1 MCRAAAGCTKLRDAA
16 IDPHRQSGRGA
27 ARARSA
33 GAPPLDGML
42 GEATASRVAQ
52 PVARK
57 SAMTSAAIAA
67 QRLGGGRTAAAALAG
82 GRRRAEPGVV
92 SRLRSRFPKVRPLKL
107 LTTSIFSVAL
117 VGIVANAM
125 VFQRGRHPAPL
136 FGVGQSGDGQG
147 EAPPRAA
154 SAAPAPAPAER
165 TGSVPPPP
173 VAPVAEP
180 TAPVAAPAARPAPV
194 HRAAR
199 PHQEDRAATLP
210 GTKQPTPTAEAR
222 HPRPGHAIK
231 PGAPDAKLA
240 AHGDA
245 KPRTAAA
252 SAPADRH
259 GASEA
264 AAILAHP
271 APTHPAAA
279 HPAAAHAVAADAA
292 TADGAAKH
300 HPRPHAAKP
309 EAAKTQTAPQKAAAT
324 E

>member
-33 GAPPLDGML
+33 GAPPLDGLL
-42 GEATASRVAQ
+42 GEGTASRVAQ

-92 SRLRSRFPKVRPLKL
+92 SRLRSRFPRIRPLKL
-107 LTTSIFSVAL
+107 LTTAVFSVAL

-136 FGVGQSGDGQG
+136 FGQSAEGQG
-147 EAPPRAA
+147 EAVNHAA
-154 SAAPAPAPAER
+154 ATAAAPAPAPVER
-165 TGSVPPPP
+165 TGSVPSASP
-173 VAPVAEP
+173 APAAAP
-180 TAPVAAPAARPAPV
+180 APVAAPAARPTPI
-194 HRAAR
+194 HRAATR
-199 PHQEDRAATLP
+199 PHPEDRAGAVP
-210 GTKQPTPTAEAR
+210 GAKPPAASAEAR
-222 HPRPGHAIK
+222 HPRPGHVAK
-231 PGAPDAKLA
+231 PTVPDAKLA

-245 KPRTAAA
+245 KLRAATPG
-252 SAPADRH
+252 SAPADH
-259 GASEA
+259 HAASEA

-271 APTHPAAA
+271 APAHRAAA
-279 HPAAAHAVAADAA
+279 EGAV
-292 TADGAAKH
+292 KL
-300 HPRPHAAKP
+300 HPRPHAAKTPASAKP
-309 EAAKTQTAPQKAAAT
+309 EAQKAPAAPLKAAKS

>member
-42 GEATASRVAQ
+42 GEGSASRVAQ

-82 GRRRAEPGVV
+82 GRRRAEPGFV

-136 FGVGQSGDGQG
+136 FGVGQPGDGPG
-147 EAPPRAA
+147 EAAPRAA
-154 SAAPAPAPAER
+154 SAAPATAPAPAER
-165 TGSVPPPP
+165 TGSVPPVP
-173 VAPVAEP
+173 VAPVVEAP
-180 TAPVAAPAARPAPV
+180 APVAAPAARPAPV
-194 HRAAR
+194 HRAAAR
-199 PHQEDRAATLP
+199 PHREDRAATLP
-210 GTKQPTPTAEAR
+210 GTKPPPSTAEAR
-222 HPRPGHAIK
+222 HPRPGHVAK
-231 PGAPDAKLA
+231 AALPEPKLA
-240 AHGDA
+240 GHGDA
-245 KPRTAAA
+245 KPHAAAA

-259 GASEA
+259 AASEA

-271 APTHPAAA
+271 APARHAAS
-279 HPAAAHAVAADAA
+279 
-292 TADGAAKH
+292 DGAAKL
-300 HPRPHAAKP
+300 HPRPHAAKAPAAAKP